1 MFNLQGSEI
10 IFILLIALVVLGPEK
25 LPGAIRRVTSL
36 YAELRKLSTGFQTEF
51 KSVLDEP
58 LREMK
63 STADLVKHAA
73 DPKWIADEA
82 EREAALEAAA
92 EKKAKQSRDSSWAMR
107 AAGAAHLAE
116 VASEPADEKEPEVD
130 AFADPVDDIAGDVG
144 DDRADVVD
152 DDTVADDVETDLARD
167 LDSDL
172 ETDPDADLETD
183 PDAAVQDEETRTD
196 SSSAEIGFEQEEKS
210 A

>member
-36 YAELRKLSTGFQTEF
+36 YAELRKLSSGFQDEF

-63 STADLVKHAA
+63 STADLMKNAA
-73 DPKWIADEA
+73 DPKRIFEEA
-82 EREAALEAAA
+82 EREAELDAAA
-92 EKKAKQSRDSSWAMR
+92 EKKAKQARDNVAAME
-107 AAGAAHLAE
+107 AAGAAHLAQA
-116 VASEPADEKEPEVD
+116 VARPETSEPGVD
-130 AFADPVDDIAGDVG
+130 AFADPVDPAGDDNG
-144 DDRADVVD
+144 AEDDSESV
-152 DDTVADDVETDLARD
+152 DDTVTVDEAAPVDDIEPEPDDDIETEPEVEPVTTESADD
-167 LDSDL
+167 
-172 ETDPDADLETD
+172 
-183 PDAAVQDEETRTD
+183 DAAHDL
-196 SSSAEIGFEQEEKS
+196 SSTELDFEPEEKS